1 MEIIMERSHDVF
13 IKEEMV
19 PNCHDHSSHENL
31 IIIFD
36 SNDVEMMPI
45 WMEDNTLL

>member
-1 MEIIMERSHDVF
+1 MEHSHDVF

-19 PNCHDHSSHENL
+19 PNCHERSNRENL
-31 IIIFD
+31 IIIFV

-45 WMEDNTLL
+45 